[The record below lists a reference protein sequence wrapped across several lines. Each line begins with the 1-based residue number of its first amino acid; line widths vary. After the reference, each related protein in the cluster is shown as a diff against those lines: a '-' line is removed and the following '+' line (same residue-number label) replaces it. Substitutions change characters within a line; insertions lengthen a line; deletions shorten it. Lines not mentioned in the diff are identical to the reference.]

1 VLLHY
6 ASLRQL
12 NADGLEDQKEMI
24 GAATDV
30 IDSQTKITP

>member
-6 ASLRQL
+6 SSLRQL
-12 NADGLEDQKEMI
+12 NADGLDDQKKMI

-30 IDSQTKITP
+30 IDWQTKITS